1 MIIQDVVGVHLRY
14 LQTMMGI
21 NQVNNNHGYVLPLP
35 LEIIKIKKSFVKTSL
50 RIMDQIVINV
60 NRNLMDSRTGINKK
74 RSNELK

>member
-35 LEIIKIKKSFVKTSL
+35 LEMIKIKKSFVKTSL

>member
-21 NQVNNNHGYVLPLP
+21 NQINNNHGYVLPLP

>member
-1 MIIQDVVGVHLRY
+1 MVGVHLRY

-21 NQVNNNHGYVLPLP
+21 NQVNDNHGYVLPLP

>member
-1 MIIQDVVGVHLRY
+1 MIIEDVVGVHLRY

-21 NQVNNNHGYVLPLP
+21 NQVNDNHGYVLPLP